1 MKKVDFPID
10 KRKWHPGL
18 IPGLI
23 VLVSTYSKDSVP
35 NIAPISWI
43 QMASFEPPML
53 MFSGTKNSHT
63 VKNILETE
71 CFCVNLVDSKM
82 VTKVFNCIKW
92 FGEERIKKC
101 GFNLSDA
108 ENIKAPVVDESRAH
122 LECTLYD
129 TKEVGRAVIAFGEIK
144 AASVWEEIA
153 TADTV
158 KAYQKLDQVM
168 YMEDSIYALFD
179 RLHRIE

>member
-23 VLVSTYSKDSVP
+23 VLVSTYSKESIP

-43 QMASFEPPML
+43 QMVSFKPPVL
-53 MFSGTKNSHT
+53 MFSGSRGSRT
-63 VKNILETE
+63 VNNILETN
-71 CFCVNLVDSKM
+71 CFCVNTVDSKM

-92 FGEERIKKC
+92 FGQERIKKC

-108 ENIKAPVVDESRAH
+108 ELIKAPLVDESRAH
-122 LECTLYD
+122 LKCTLYD
-129 TKEVGRAVIAFGEIK
+129 TKEVGRAVIVFGEIK
-144 AASVWEEIA
+144 AASIWEEIA
-153 TADTV
+153 LADTIS
-158 KAYQKLDQVM
+158 AYKKLDQVL
-168 YMEDSIYALFD
+168 YMEDGIYALFD